1 MLKNIV
7 AVILLAAFSM
17 TVSAQSTQSIRTPTS
32 NTDVWFGY
40 TGSHKIADK
49 WSLHLEFQYRLNDGI
64 SNKMQWMPR
73 VGITR
78 ILSPQATV
86 TAGYAFIE
94 TYPYG
99 EFAAKSAFPE
109 NRIWEQLQLK
119 HQVSNFE
126 WVSRFRLEQRYVQ
139 SPVLEVG
146 FGGSFYTPGP
156 AIFTNR
162 FRLLNRFSMPFKG
175 KTITDNAFYL
185 TAFDEFMINF
195 GENVQKN
202 IFDQNR
208 LFFGIGYK
216 FPKLGRLEVGY
227 MEQTIIKSDAIKVE
241 NNHTISMSLSCSLDF
256 IKKKEVVAPK

>member
-1 MLKNIV
+1 MYKNII
-7 AVILLAAFSM
+7 AVIVLTAFSI
-17 TVSAQSTQSIRTPTS
+17 SLFAQSNRL
-32 NTDVWFGY
+32 NTNNTNVWFAY

-64 SNKMQWMPR
+64 SNKMQWFPR
-73 VGITR
+73 VGLTR
-78 ILSPQATV
+78 HLSPQATV

-99 EFAAKSAFPE
+99 DAAFAAKSAFPE

-126 WVSRFRLEQRYVQ
+126 WISRFRLEQRYVQ
-139 SPVLEVG
+139 SPVRADSLA
-146 FGGSFYTPGP
+146 S
-156 AIFTNR
+156 ALFTNR

-185 TAFDEFMINF
+185 TAFDEFLINF
-195 GENVQKN
+195 GENVKTN

-216 FPKLGRLEVGY
+216 FPKLGRLEIGY
-227 MEQTIIKSDAIKVE
+227 MEQTIIKSDGIKVE
-241 NNHTISMSLSCSLDF
+241 NNHTISVSLSNNLDF
-256 IKKKEVVAPK
+256 MKKKEVVVPK

>member
-1 MLKNIV
+1 MSKNII
-7 AVILLAAFSM
+7 AVILLAVFSI
-17 TVSAQSTQSIRTPTS
+17 TLSAQSIRTPTS
-32 NTDVWFGY
+32 NTDVWFAY

-64 SNKMQWMPR
+64 SNKMQWFPR
-73 VGITR
+73 VGLTR
-78 ILSPQATV
+78 HLSPQATV

-99 EFAAKSAFPE
+99 EFASKSAFPE

-139 SPVLEVG
+139 SPVPTG
-146 FGGSFYTPGP
+146 TDYAPGP

-208 LFFGIGYK
+208 LFVGIGYK

-227 MEQTIIKSDAIKVE
+227 LEQTIIKSDAIKVE
-241 NNHTISMSLSCSLDF
+241 NNHTISVSLSNNLDF
-256 IKKKEVVAPK
+256 MKKKEVVTPK

>member
-1 MLKNIV
+1 MYKNIL
-7 AVILLAAFSM
+7 AVMIFTAFSI
-17 TVSAQSTQSIRTPTS
+17 SLFSQSIRQNTS
-32 NTDVWFGY
+32 NTDVWFAY

-64 SNKMQWMPR
+64 SNKMQWFPR

-78 ILSPQATV
+78 ILSAQATV
-86 TAGYAFIE
+86 TAGYAYIE

-139 SPVLEVG
+139 SPVLTG
-146 FGGSFYTPGP
+146 TDYAPGP

-227 MEQTIIKSDAIKVE
+227 LEQTIIKSDAIKVE
-241 NNHTISMSLSCSLDF
+241 NNHTISMSLSSNFDF
-256 IKKKEVVAPK
+256 MKKKDVVAPK

>member
-7 AVILLAAFSM
+7 AVILLAAFSISL
-17 TVSAQSTQSIRTPTS
+17 SAQSIRTPTS
-32 NTDVWFGY
+32 NTNVWFAY

-64 SNKMQWMPR
+64 SNKMQWFPR

-99 EFAAKSAFPE
+99 EFASKSAFPE

-139 SPVLEVG
+139 SPVRADSLA
-146 FGGSFYTPGP
+146 S
-156 AIFTNR
+156 ALFTNR

-185 TAFDEFMINF
+185 TAFDEFLINF
-195 GENVQKN
+195 GENVKTN

-216 FPKLGRLEVGY
+216 FPKLGRLEIGY
-227 MEQTIIKSDAIKVE
+227 MEQTIIKSDGIKVE
-241 NNHTISMSLSCSLDF
+241 NNHTISVSLSNNLDF
-256 IKKKEVVAPK
+256 MKKKEVVVPK